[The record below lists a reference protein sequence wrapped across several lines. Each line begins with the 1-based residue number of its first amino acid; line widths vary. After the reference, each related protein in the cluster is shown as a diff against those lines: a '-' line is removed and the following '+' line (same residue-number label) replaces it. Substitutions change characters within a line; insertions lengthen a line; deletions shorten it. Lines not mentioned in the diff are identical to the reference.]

1 MHTSLQHEFVV
12 VETSDAVCYE
22 LPAWQAGQDRRA
34 TMSGALGVGLLV
46 LGLACPVPFFVVAW
60 AGGLAMSLTVASC
73 FLAFACPIM
82 LAGLTLINYSLSGA
96 PMRNRIELTAIGI
109 EAIRLVGPFRRS
121 RRFAWGEVARL
132 EIVPAQNVPGYTDVE
147 DGFLLQVVRD
157 RGRPVTLAGDND
169 RVRLLALAGELARR
183 AKVLRAASADS
194 LMLAPPSPLDV
205 VEEVSREVVADRDE
219 QPAGSTAILEQHA
232 DGVTIT
238 VPPLGLRG
246 FIKDRSFAGSLL
258 VGVILTAFI
267 AVGATPAVARDGI
280 VGLFTFTGSIVL
292 WPCALFVT
300 VMLAY
305 FLSRGA
311 RLSARGSVL
320 TVQWTNLLGNH
331 CRIWRRDELADVRVV
346 SELVDSGEGK
356 VWKERL
362 DIQLHDTGS
371 AAPRYLLH
379 WREKAELEWIATT
392 LRRSLRLLDTQPK
405 PKDAKQSWDDEL
417 A

>member
-1 MHTSLQHEFVV
+1 MHTSLPPEIVV
-12 VETSDAVCYE
+12 VESYDAVCYE
-22 LPAWQAGQDRRA
+22 LPNWQAGKDRRA
-34 TMSGALGVGLLV
+34 TMSGALGIGLLV
-46 LGLACPVPFFVVAW
+46 LGLAFSVPLVLAW
-60 AGGLAMSLTVASC
+60 AGGVAMSLTVAIC
-73 FLAFACPIM
+73 FLAVAGPTSF
-82 LAGLTLINYSLSGA
+82 AGLTLINYSLSGA
-96 PMRNRIELTAIGI
+96 PMRNRIELTAQGV

-132 EIVPAQNVPGYTDVE
+132 EVVPAGNVPGYTDVE
-147 DGFLLQVVRD
+147 GGFLLQVVRD
-157 RGRPVTLAGDND
+157 RGGPLTLAGDND
-169 RVRLLALAGELARR
+169 CVRLLALAGELARR
-183 AKVLRAASADS
+183 AKVLRASSAES
-194 LMLAPPSPLDV
+194 LMLAAPSPLDV
-205 VEEVSREVVADRDE
+205 VEEDSRDLVADRDE
-219 QPAGSTAILEQHA
+219 QPDGSTAILEQHA
-232 DGVTIT
+232 DGVTIA

-267 AVGATPAVARDGI
+267 AAGAAPTVARDGI

-292 WPCALFVT
+292 WPCALFAM

-331 CRIWRRDELADVRVV
+331 CRTWRREELADVRVV
-346 SELVDSGEGK
+346 SELVESDDGK
-356 VWKERL
+356 AWKQRL
-362 DIQLHDTGS
+362 EIQPHDPLS

-392 LRRSLRLLDTQPK
+392 LRRSLRLPETQPK